1 MCKIIEKFSY
11 ETGKMEKYEIIDV
24 MVDVKVK
31 QDEFRSSH
39 QYYKR
44 LSDGELFEP
53 FDNPDK
59 NLEADYDTYRKKHNL
74 LSPKQIKNIR
84 KKYGLSIREFATL
97 LNISYS
103 NLSSIEN
110 GSIQAGY
117 IDSLIRLSED
127 PYALRKL
134 FLERK
139 PNFSEKTMNN
149 LADTLEE
156 LILTSYEEHKD
167 IAKEVREHH
176 LDIRNNLVRVVNV
189 ICYESRKEEGE
200 YNWIKNSNSNK
211 KKQALKI
218 FPLS

>member
-1 MCKIIEKFSY
+1 MSKIIEKFSY
-11 ETGKMEKYEIIDV
+11 ETGKTEKYEIIDV
-24 MVDVKVK
+24 VVDVKVK
-31 QDEFRSSH
+31 QDEFQSLH

-44 LSDGELFEP
+44 ISDGELFEP

-59 NLEADYDTYRKKHNL
+59 NLEIDYDIYRKKHNL
-74 LSPKQIKNIR
+74 LSPEQIKKIR
-84 KKYGLSIREFATL
+84 KKYGLSVREFAAL

-139 PNFSEKTMNN
+139 PDFPEKTTSN
-149 LADTLEE
+149 LTDILEE
-156 LILTSYEEHKD
+156 LILTSYDEHKD
-167 IAKEVREHH
+167 IAKEVREHQ

-189 ICYESRKEEGE
+189 IGYESRKEKGE
-200 YNWIKNSNSNK
+200 YNWIKNSSSNK